1 MFATDFE
8 VSMTGFRNAMLLMP
22 LATEILLADAE
33 VPRAVD
39 ATVQTAGSHATSTAV
54 SMGHV

>member
-1 MFATDFE
+1 MP
-8 VSMTGFRNAMLLMP
+8 LMP
-22 LATEILLADAE
+22 LATEILLAGAE

-39 ATVQTAGSHATSTAV
+39 AIVQTAGSHAV